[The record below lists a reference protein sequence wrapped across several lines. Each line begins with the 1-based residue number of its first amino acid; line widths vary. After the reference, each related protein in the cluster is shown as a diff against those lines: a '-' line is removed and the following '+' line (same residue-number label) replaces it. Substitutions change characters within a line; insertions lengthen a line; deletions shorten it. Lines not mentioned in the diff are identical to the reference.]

1 MAVMDEM
8 DVTEQVELRL
18 VIFNFNN
25 VIISFFP
32 LGRWSKVTT
41 FISLSVF
48 CTHIYCISCL
58 AIIDCQAGSDV
69 KIELCRSRRML
80 STEAGGRSG

>member
-32 LGRWSKVTT
+32 LGRWSE
-41 FISLSVF
+41 SQLSF
-48 CTHIYCISCL
+48 H
-58 AIIDCQAGSDV
+58 CQYFV
-69 KIELCRSRRML
+69 H
-80 STEAGGRSG
+80 TYTVYHV

>member
-18 VIFNFNN
+18 VIF
-25 VIISFFP
+25 ISFSS
-32 LGRWSKVTT
+32 LGRWSE
-41 FISLSVF
+41 SQLSFHCQYFVH
-48 CTHIYCISCL
+48 TYTECISCL
-58 AIIDCQAGSDV
+58 AIIDCQAVSDV

-80 STEAGGRSG
+80 STEAGGRRG